1 MTEAGPVARLR
12 TVAFAD
18 GVIAQPT
25 IEALLHGGWLA
36 GLCTTLRPSSA
47 NLRHLAGLV
56 NLPVCDVTRD
66 SLGSGADRLVE
77 WLHALRPDVLLS
89 FAFPYRLPPQVL
101 SVPRLGSFNVH
112 GGKLPEYRGPQPIF
126 WQIANGETEGAATVH
141 RMDDAFDHGGVVAS
155 QSVPIGPDDTHGL
168 HLVRLAFAGVR
179 VVEVLF
185 ANLVTYGA
193 SVPTAAQDEGRA
205 HFYRRPALD
214 DLVIRWD
221 EQSGA
226 QIRAL
231 VKASN
236 PWNQGAF
243 ASVRGINLRITDV
256 TLDESGGDRSQ
267 PAGTILGADPARG
280 VVVNCRDGSALR
292 LDVVTMDEGI
302 FAGRTLATL
311 GIQSGERFAGP
322 VKVEPTVAT
331 AD

>member
-25 IEALLHGGWLA
+25 FEALLHGGWLT
-36 GLCTTLRPSSA
+36 GLCTTARASSA

-66 SLGSGADRLVE
+66 ALDGDANRLVE
-77 WLHALRPDVLLS
+77 WLRALRPDVLLS
-89 FAFPYRLPPQVL
+89 FAFPYRLPTQIL

-126 WQIANGETEGAATVH
+126 WQIANGETEGAVTIH
-141 RMDDAFDHGGVVAS
+141 RMDGAFDHGGVVAS
-155 QSVPIGPDDTHGL
+155 QSVPIGPDDTYGL

-185 ANLVTYGA
+185 ANLVAYGA
-193 SVPTAAQDEGRA
+193 DVPTAAQDEGRA

-221 EQSGA
+221 AQSGA

-243 ASVRGINLRITDV
+243 ASVRGINVRITDV
-256 TLDESGGDRSQ
+256 TLDETGGDRSQ
-267 PAGTILGADPARG
+267 PAGTILNADAARG
-280 VVVNCRDGSALR
+280 VVVNCRDGSALQ

-302 FAGRTLATL
+302 VAGRTLAIL
-311 GIQSGERFAGP
+311 GIQAGERFSAPARLESAAAAGG
-322 VKVEPTVAT
+322 
-331 AD
+331 